1 MREESFRRSQEEGL
15 RLAHIAPLNALVDDL
30 RTEGRGWVP
39 YLAPMYG
46 GVEAEML
53 AILRD
58 PGPMTDSSERGSGFL
73 CLENDD
79 PAAELYASLLDEAG
93 IAPSRMVAW
102 NAYPWYINRKPTS
115 AELAIGVGPLK
126 RLLDRLPRLRVVL
139 LHGGDAQAMW
149 LKLPLAI
156 RTWLTPTVCCGR
168 TTRVVRRSSARKTCV
183 MREWPIYA
191 RRSRRLLESS
201 VSPLSSR

>member
-15 RLAHIAPLNALVDDL
+15 RLTHIAPLNALVDDL

-126 RLLDRLPRLRVVL
+126 RLLDRLPRLRVVM

-149 LKLPLAI
+149 LKFAASYPHMADAHAVL
-156 RTWLTPTVCCGR
+156 RTYHTSRQAFIGTKD
-168 TTRVVRRSSARKTCV
+168 VRDAR
-183 MREWPIYA
+183 MADLRETFAKAA
-191 RRSRRLLESS
+191 RILG
-201 VSPLSSR
+201 